1 MYVAVSRNGRRV
13 SFELRRTVG
22 VIGGLG
28 FEVVMDLGD
37 DFGRVVHF
45 GRFGI
50 SYAESIHEAVA
61 RLNLDM
67 DELDEAFAPFAPPGY
82 RNVPS
87 RGTTWKRTVL
97 NATQEEVVRALH
109 PFDRRRMAY
118 LRSGA
123 MDLSRINEV
132 NPKLFRELAGK
143 GRDEVEQLFLRMER
157 FLPQEEARSY
167 VHAILNLQR
176 HFPTL
181 TARSMPE
188 TLDPVQ
194 LDEAFMHEFCA
205 ILHDKSF
212 AFGLPE
218 GAQSY
223 LQRYIYM
230 HFDFEFVSA
239 SGFERIFE
247 EFMNDFRRLPP
258 RPQPVS
264 AERVREL
271 FGLGMAEI
279 RGLSRREFAR
289 IFRKKAMSMHPDK
302 GGDHDA
308 FVELL
313 ETYKRLVTAKPE
325 DR

>member
-13 SFELRRTVG
+13 RFELRRTVG
-22 VIGGLG
+22 VVGGLG
-28 FEVVMDLGD
+28 FEVLMDLGD

-50 SYAESIHEAVA
+50 SYAESIHEVAA

-67 DELDEAFAPFAPPGY
+67 NELDEAFAPFAPLGY
-82 RNVPS
+82 RDVSS

-97 NATQEEVVRALH
+97 NASQEEAVRALH

-118 LRSGA
+118 LRSGEV
-123 MDLSRINEV
+123 DLSRINEV
-132 NPKLFRELAGK
+132 NPKLFRELVGK
-143 GRDEVEQLFLRMER
+143 CRDEVEQLFLRMER
-157 FLPQEEARSY
+157 SLPREEARTY

-181 TARSMPE
+181 AARTMPE
-188 TLDPVQ
+188 TLDPVL

-205 ILHDKSF
+205 ILHDKLF
-212 AFGLPE
+212 AIGLPE

-223 LQRYIYM
+223 LRRYIFM

-239 SGFERIFE
+239 PGFERIFE

-258 RPQPVS
+258 PPKPVS
-264 AERVREL
+264 PERVREL

-289 IFRKKAMSMHPDK
+289 VFRKKAMSMHPDK
-302 GGDHDA
+302 GGSHEA

-313 ETYKRLVTAKPE
+313 ETYKRIVTSKPE
-325 DR
+325 ER